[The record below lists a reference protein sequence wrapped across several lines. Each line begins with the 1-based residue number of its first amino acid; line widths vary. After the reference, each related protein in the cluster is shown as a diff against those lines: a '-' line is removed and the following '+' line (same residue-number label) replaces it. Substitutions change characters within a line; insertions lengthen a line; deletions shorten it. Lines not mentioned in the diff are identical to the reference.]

1 MNEITNSNLEKRI
14 GHLKGQLGLLAYERR
29 GLEIRIEAI
38 DLQVT
43 QMEAQGVMLEATQ
56 KDLKTDEQNE
66 VGRLALKE
74 ANDKKERSERAT
86 AAAEKRKGT
95 TPKAATRKGK
105 AAATA

>member
-1 MNEITNSNLEKRI
+1 MNEITNSNLTNRI
-14 GHLKGQLGLLAYERR
+14 GYIRGQLGKLAYERR
-29 GLEIRIEAI
+29 EHEIAIEAI

-56 KDLKTDEQNE
+56 KDIKTDEQNE

-74 ANDKKERSERAT
+74 ANDKEARSERAK